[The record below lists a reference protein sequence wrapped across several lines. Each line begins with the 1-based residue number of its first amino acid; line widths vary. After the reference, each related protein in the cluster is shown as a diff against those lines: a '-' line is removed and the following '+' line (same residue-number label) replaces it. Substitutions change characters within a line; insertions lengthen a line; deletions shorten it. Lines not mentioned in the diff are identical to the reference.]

1 MFESFAG
8 INQCFVHYL
17 SDVFGA
23 GSYDSCGVLGLAVGG
38 EIGGQDERSVV
49 EAKNIYVEKLET
61 EPETC

>member
-17 SDVFGA
+17 SDVVGA
-23 GSYDSCGVLGLAVGG
+23 GSYDSFGILSLDVGS
-38 EIGGQDERSVV
+38 EIGGQDKRSVV
-49 EAKNIYVEKLET
+49 KTKNKLVEKLET